1 MRMVLYLL
9 IALIPIGMVYSRLL
23 DRSKLRD
30 FFIAISY
37 LSMMAWAFFFALLLE
52 MLFRIPLKYSVA
64 VLAIVMAYAHFRA
77 IAYLHKKRQGN

>member
-9 IALIPIGMVYSRLL
+9 VALIPIGMVYSRLL
-23 DRSKLRD
+23 DQSKLRD

-37 LSMMAWAFFFALLLE
+37 LSMMAWALFLALVLE

-64 VLAIVMAYAHFRA
+64 VLAIVMAYARFRT
-77 IAYLHKKRQGN
+77 ISYLHKKRQGN

>member
-23 DRSKLRD
+23 DQSKLKD

-64 VLAIVMAYAHFRA
+64 ILAVVMAYAHFRI
-77 IAYLHKKRQGN
+77 IAYLQKKRQGN

>member
-1 MRMVLYLL
+1 MRMVLYLF

-23 DRSKLRD
+23 DQSKLRD

-37 LSMMAWAFFFALLLE
+37 LSMMAWAFFLALVLE

-64 VLAIVMAYAHFRA
+64 ILAIVMAYAHFRT
-77 IAYLHKKRQGN
+77 ISYLHKKRQGN

>member
-64 VLAIVMAYAHFRA
+64 VLAIVMAYGHFRT
-77 IAYLHKKRQGN
+77 IIYLHKKRQGN

>member
-23 DRSKLRD
+23 DQSKLRD

-37 LSMMAWAFFFALLLE
+37 LSMMAWALLLALVLE

-64 VLAIVMAYAHFRA
+64 VLAIVMAYAHFRT
-77 IAYLHKKRQGN
+77 ISYLHKKRQGN

>member
-23 DRSKLRD
+23 DQSKLRD

-37 LSMMAWAFFFALLLE
+37 LSMMAWALFLALVLE

-64 VLAIVMAYAHFRA
+64 VLAIVMAYAYFRT
-77 IAYLHKKRQGN
+77 ISYLHKKRQGN

>member
-9 IALIPIGMVYSRLL
+9 IALIPIGLVYSRFL

-52 MLFRIPLKYSVA
+52 MLFRIPVKYSVA
-64 VLAIVMAYAHFRA
+64 VLAIAMAYAHFRV
-77 IAYLHKKRQGN
+77 ISYRYKKRQTD

>member
-9 IALIPIGMVYSRLL
+9 IALIPIAIVYSRLL

-30 FFIAISY
+30 FFIAILY
-37 LSMMAWAFFFALLLE
+37 LSMMAWALFLALVLE

-64 VLAIVMAYAHFRA
+64 VLAIVMAYAHFRT
-77 IAYLHKKRQGN
+77 ISYLHKKRQGN

>member
-1 MRMVLYLL
+1 MVLYLF

-23 DRSKLRD
+23 DQSKLRD

-37 LSMMAWAFFFALLLE
+37 LSMMAWALFLALVLE

-64 VLAIVMAYAHFRA
+64 VLAIVMAYAHFRT
-77 IAYLHKKRQGN
+77 ISYLHKKRQGN

>member
-64 VLAIVMAYAHFRA
+64 VLAIVMAYGHFCT
-77 IAYLHKKRQGN
+77 ISYLHKKRQGN

>member
-23 DRSKLRD
+23 DQSKLRD

-37 LSMMAWAFFFALLLE
+37 LSMMAWAHFLALVLE

-64 VLAIVMAYAHFRA
+64 VLAIVMAYAHFRT
-77 IAYLHKKRQGN
+77 ISYLHKKRQGN

>member
-23 DRSKLRD
+23 DQSKLRD

-37 LSMMAWAFFFALLLE
+37 LSMMAWALFLSLVLE

-64 VLAIVMAYAHFRA
+64 VLAIVMAYAHFRT
-77 IAYLHKKRQGN
+77 ISYLHKKRQGN

>member
-9 IALIPIGMVYSRLL
+9 IALIPIGMVYSRFL
-23 DRSKLRD
+23 DQSKLRD

-37 LSMMAWAFFFALLLE
+37 LSMMAWAFFLALVLE

-64 VLAIVMAYAHFRA
+64 VLAIVMAYAHFRT
-77 IAYLHKKRQGN
+77 ISYLHKKRQGN

>member
-64 VLAIVMAYAHFRA
+64 VLAIVMTYGHFRT
-77 IAYLHKKRQGN
+77 ISYLHKKRQGN

>member
-1 MRMVLYLL
+1 MRMVLYLF

-23 DRSKLRD
+23 DQSKLRD

-37 LSMMAWAFFFALLLE
+37 LSMMAWALFLALVLE

-64 VLAIVMAYAHFRA
+64 VLAIVMAYAHFRT
-77 IAYLHKKRQGN
+77 ISYLHKKRQGN

>member
-23 DRSKLRD
+23 DQSKLKD

-64 VLAIVMAYAHFRA
+64 VLAVVMAYAHFRT

>member
-9 IALIPIGMVYSRLL
+9 IALIPIGMVYSRFL

-37 LSMMAWAFFFALLLE
+37 LSMMAWAFFFALILE
-52 MLFRIPLKYSVA
+52 MLFRIPVKYSVA
-64 VLAIVMAYAHFRA
+64 ILAIAMAYTHFRT
-77 IAYLHKKRQGN
+77 IAYLHRRRQND

>member
-37 LSMMAWAFFFALLLE
+37 LGMLAWALFFALVLE
-52 MLFRIPLKYSVA
+52 MLFRIPVKYSVA
-64 VLAIVMAYAHFRA
+64 ILAIVMAYAHFRT
-77 IAYLHKKRQGN
+77 ISYLHKKRQGS

>member
-9 IALIPIGMVYSRLL
+9 IALIPIGMVYSRFL
-23 DRSKLRD
+23 DQSRLRD

-37 LSMMAWAFFFALLLE
+37 LSMMAWALFLALVLE

-64 VLAIVMAYAHFRA
+64 ILAIVMAYAHFRT
-77 IAYLHKKRQGN
+77 ISYLHKKRHGN

>member
-23 DRSKLRD
+23 DQSKLRD

-37 LSMMAWAFFFALLLE
+37 LSMMAWALFLALVLE

-64 VLAIVMAYAHFRA
+64 VLAIVMAYAHFRT
-77 IAYLHKKRQGN
+77 ISYLHKKRQEN

>member
-23 DRSKLRD
+23 DQSKLRD

-37 LSMMAWAFFFALLLE
+37 LSMMAWALFLALVLVI
-52 MLFRIPLKYSVA
+52 LFRIPLKYSVA
-64 VLAIVMAYAHFRA
+64 VLAIVISYAHLRP
-77 IAYLHKKRQGN
+77 ICYLHKKRQGN

>member
-64 VLAIVMAYAHFRA
+64 VLAVVMAYTHFRA